1 MAKYIKRKGYEVGL
15 GDSLELIPQNLEE
28 NSIHAVITDPPY

>member
-1 MAKYIKRKGYEVGL
+1 MAKIKKRTFRAGL
-15 GDSLELIPQNLEE
+15 GDSAELIPQELEE